1 MARIDAGIPLS
12 IVKVAFTPAYITELI
27 DCVLRWR
34 DEASGGVRKGL
45 DSAINAS
52 IKLDGFRYSSKA
64 QLSQLRDPL
73 LWEVTEGNDRLIGQ
87 LLRTWAESQK
97 ELHDSVQRYLTERD
111 MPADGPD
118 LRQGTFFNTWPRDE
132 WKDAIGTVAT
142 RNPEC
147 SRDDV
152 RMMVCY
158 LSGLAERLLV
168 VSEPL
173 AACILELRALAV
185 DAADW
190 RDVDD
195 FVDIVRDIADNN
207 AERRAVVFVERC
219 QDALRQAQSDFA
231 TELEYLEIDIAGWA
245 QQAAE
250 RPAAITDALELAE
263 ELRDNLA
270 DYQRIRPQAPFRKQE
285 EERKPERDKRE
296 LAILTIANEWEEM
309 IVAALNDSGSPAK
322 SGEDNAPMGDSTG
335 PAPTEDIHALRAE
348 RGRLERERDS
358 LKSESDLLAV
368 ENDRL
373 AQANSGLQAE
383 NQSLDSENGQ
393 LRAKLTQS
401 RDLEEYWR
409 RFYGASP
416 FEQVRNVNEA
426 VARAKELFP
435 EQLVFALNSKSDKD
449 SPFQKPAEVLAA
461 LAWLATDY
469 HHLRWTKPGEDPR
482 FEERLKKPCPGW
494 SYKPHQANATK
505 QQFAEWYE
513 TGVEGRRYELG
524 EHLGKG
530 TSADPQKTLRIAFAW
545 DDERGQVI
553 VGYIGLHQRNRRS

>member
-45 DSAINAS
+45 DAAINAS

-64 QLSQLRDPL
+64 RLSQLRDPL

-87 LLRTWAESQK
+87 LLRAWAESQK

-132 WKDAIGTVAT
+132 WKDAIGTVAAC
-142 RNPEC
+142 NPEC

-168 VSEPL
+168 VSDPL

-250 RPAAITDALELAE
+250 RPDAIADALELAE

-285 EERKPERDKRE
+285 EERAHERKKRE
-296 LAILTIANEWEEM
+296 LAILTLAAEWEEM
-309 IVAALNDSGSPAK
+309 IVAALNGSGSPAK

-335 PAPTEDIHALRAE
+335 PAPTEDIQALRAACE
-348 RGRLERERDS
+348 RLERARDS
-358 LKSESDLLAV
+358 LKSENDRLAA

-373 AQANSGLQAE
+373 AQANTALE
-383 NQSLDSENGQ
+383 VERRSLDSENSE
-393 LRAKLTQS
+393 LRTKLSQS
-401 RDLEEYWR
+401 RDMEEYWR

-469 HHLRWTKPGEDPR
+469 HHLRWTKPGEAPR